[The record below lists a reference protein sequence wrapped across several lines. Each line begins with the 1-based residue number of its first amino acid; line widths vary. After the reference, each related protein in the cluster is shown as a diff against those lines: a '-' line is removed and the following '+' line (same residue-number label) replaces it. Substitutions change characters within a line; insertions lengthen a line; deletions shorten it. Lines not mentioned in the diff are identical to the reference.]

1 MELSAEDSLRL
12 NVMLTQNLQA
22 VRIDDSKMIVYG
34 LTEKGEAKVPLNPN
48 CKSEKYIKLVKEVF
62 STHVMG
68 SPGGYPVFLK
78 RWTRM
83 GQARDDSLQ
92 QMLLLGEPEA
102 VIAAVHA
109 PGLTD
114 ELAQRAWWIM
124 PTSDNARQM
133 LAKEAV
139 SKGKTG
145 RVLAD
150 FLLEFLPF
158 EEEQSVAIDTVRLL
172 LQPDLITEDEK
183 NKLWS
188 KAKTK
193 NSFYVGFMH
202 AIPDDL
208 PGSAVPNSKYEVVR
222 GKIKPLT
229 AKGNCCALLL
239 EKVLGESGQCFINT
253 AQLALKKPSDQY
265 VVISL
270 FDAIG
275 KYFSDIKPVNYPEND
290 IELIQNEIKSYCTDT
305 EDDLKNLITAVP
317 EMENII
323 QAMMVLSCVS
333 VKLLNPVFAQTDAIG
348 SGMRKKIKPITGLIS
363 YQLKTLLEKA

>member
-1 MELSAEDSLRL
+1 
-12 NVMLTQNLQA
+12 
-22 VRIDDSKMIVYG
+22 MIVFA

-48 CKSEKYIKLVKEVF
+48 CKSDKYIKRVKEVF

-102 VIAAVHA
+102 VIATVHA
-109 PGLTD
+109 SGLTD
-114 ELAQRAWWIM
+114 ELAERAWWVM

-133 LAKEAV
+133 LKKEAV
-139 SKGKTG
+139 AKGKTG

-158 EEEQSVAIDTVRLL
+158 EEEQSVTIDTVRLL
-172 LQPDLITEDEK
+172 LQPNLITEDEK

-202 AIPDDL
+202 AVPDEL
-208 PGSAVPNSKYEVVR
+208 PESAYSHAEYDVVR
-222 GKIKPLT
+222 DKINSLIELENPQ
-229 AKGNCCALLL
+229 ALLL
-239 EKVLGESGQCFINT
+239 EKVLSESGQCFVAT
-253 AQLALKKPSDQY
+253 AQAVLKKPSDQY

-270 FDAIG
+270 FEAISN
-275 KYFSDIKPVNYPEND
+275 YFSDVRPVNYTESD
-290 IELIQNEIKSYCTDT
+290 IETIQSEIETLYADGV
-305 EDDLKNLITAVP
+305 DDLKALIDIVP
-317 EMENII
+317 EMEKTI
-323 QAMMVLSCVS
+323 QAMMVLSCIGVGL
-333 VKLLNPVFAQTDAIG
+333 VNPVFSQTDAIG
-348 SGMRKKIKPITGLIS
+348 SGMRKKIKSITDPIS
-363 YQLKTLLEKA
+363 QQLKILLGKI

>member
-1 MELSAEDSLRL
+1 MELSPEDSLRL
-12 NVMLTQNLQA
+12 NVLLAQNLQA
-22 VRIDDSKMIVYG
+22 VRIDDSKMIVFA

-48 CKSEKYIKLVKEVF
+48 CKSDRYIKLVKEVF

-114 ELAQRAWWIM
+114 ELAERAWWIM
-124 PTSDNARQM
+124 PTSENARQM
-133 LAKEAV
+133 LAREAV
-139 SKGKTG
+139 VKGTTG
-145 RVLAD
+145 RMLAD

-158 EEEQSVAIDTVRLL
+158 EEEQSLTIETVRLL

-183 NKLWS
+183 YKLWS

-208 PGSAVPNSKYEVVR
+208 PEKVFSHPEYDAVSD
-222 GKIKPLT
+222 KIRSLT
-229 AKGNCCALLL
+229 EIQNPYALLL

-253 AQLALKKPSDQY
+253 AQTVLKKPNDQY

-270 FDAIG
+270 FEAISN
-275 KYFSDIKPVNYPEND
+275 YFSGIKPASHKDDD
-290 IELIQNEIKSYCTDT
+290 IESIQSEMQVRCADDIDGLKQLI
-305 EDDLKNLITAVP
+305 DLVP
-317 EMENII
+317 EMEKTI
-323 QAMMVLSCVS
+323 QAMLVLSCIGVNL
-333 VKLLNPVFAQTDAIG
+333 VNPVFAQTDAIG
-348 SGMRKKIKPITGLIS
+348 SGMRKKIKPITDPIS
-363 YQLKTLLEKA
+363 LQLKIILGKN

>member
-1 MELSAEDSLRL
+1 MELSAEDNLRL
-12 NVMLTQNLQA
+12 NVLLAQKLQA
-22 VRIDDSKMIVYG
+22 VRIDDSKMIVFA

-48 CKSEKYIKLVKEVF
+48 CKSDKYIKLVKEVF

-114 ELAQRAWWIM
+114 ELAERAWWVM

-133 LAKEAV
+133 LKKEAV
-139 SKGKTG
+139 AKGKTG

-150 FLLEFLPF
+150 FLIEFLPF
-158 EEEQSVAIDTVRLL
+158 EEEQSVTIDTVRLL
-172 LQPDLITEDEK
+172 LQPDLITEEEK

-202 AIPDDL
+202 AIPDAL
-208 PGSAVPNSKYEVVR
+208 PETGYSNAEYDVVKD
-222 GKIKPLT
+222 KITPLIDS
-229 AKGNCCALLL
+229 GNAYAHLL
-239 EKVLGESGQCFINT
+239 EKALSEQGQCFINT
-253 AQLALKKPSDQY
+253 AQIALKKPNDQY

-270 FDAIG
+270 FEAISN
-275 KYFSDIKPVNYPEND
+275 YFSLIKPSSYSKDNIETLQNDIKTLCNAE
-290 IELIQNEIKSYCTDT
+290 TG
-305 EDDLKNLITAVP
+305 DLKTLIDVVP
-317 EMENII
+317 EMQEVI
-323 QAMMVLSCVS
+323 QAMVVLSCIS
-333 VKLLNPVFAQTDAIG
+333 VKLVNPVFAQTDAIG
-348 SGMRKKIKPITGLIS
+348 SGMRKKIKPITEPIS
-363 YQLKTLLEKA
+363 LQLKIILGK